1 MKHVFGTLTVAAL
14 MSACSPHP
22 STAQPA
28 SPTAGGD
35 KDAHGCLASAGYTWS
50 PLRAACIRIFE
61 TGVAFAPSDDNP
73 DQTLQ
78 AFVVMPLPANTPPQE
93 AELYLPGQSAPMPL
107 QAVRVPEGE
116 TQPVVLQNKAAGVE
130 IEYVRDDYLLRLQ
143 GKLVFVRHGQDN
155 APLDALLGNR

>member
-1 MKHVFGTLTVAAL
+1 MKRVFGTLTVAAL
-14 MSACSPHP
+14 MSACSPDP

-28 SPTAGGD
+28 SSTAGGD
-35 KDAHGCLASAGYTWS
+35 KDAHGCLASAGYSWS
-50 PLRAACIRIFE
+50 PLRGECIRIFE
-61 TGVAFAPSDDNP
+61 AGLAFAPSSDNP

-78 AFVVMPLPANTPPQE
+78 AFVVMPLPAATPPQQ
-93 AELYLPGQSAPMPL
+93 AELYLPGQSAPLAL

-130 IEYVRDDYLLRLQ
+130 IDYVRDDYWLRVR
-143 GKLVFVRHGQDN
+143 GRPMYVRHGQDN

>member
-1 MKHVFGTLTVAAL
+1 MKRVFGTLTVAAL
-14 MSACSPHP
+14 MSACSPDP

-28 SPTAGGD
+28 SPIAGGG

-61 TGVAFAPSDDNP
+61 AGLAFAPSSDNP

-78 AFVVMPLPANTPPQE
+78 AFVVMSLPAATPHQQ
-93 AELYLPGQSAPMPL
+93 AELYLPGQSAPLAL
-107 QAVRVPEGE
+107 QAVPVPEGE
-116 TQPVVLQNKAAGVE
+116 TRPVVLQNKAAGVE
-130 IEYVRDDYLLRLQ
+130 IDYVRDDYWLRVR
-143 GKLVFVRHGQDN
+143 GRPMYVRHGQDN

>member
-1 MKHVFGTLTVAAL
+1 MKRVFGTLTVAAL

-61 TGVAFAPSDDNP
+61 AGLAFAPSGDNP

-78 AFVVMPLPANTPPQE
+78 AFVVMPLHAATPPQQ
-93 AELYLPGQSAPMPL
+93 AELYLPGQSAPLAL

-130 IEYVRDDYLLRLQ
+130 IDYVRDDYWLR
-143 GKLVFVRHGQDN
+143 VRGRTMYVRQGQDN
-155 APLDALLGNR
+155 ALLDALLGNR